1 MYYRDRGAFFEVCVC
16 VCVCVWGGGR
26 QDSTGAIARRN
37 EAGFYTVIFYYPL
50 QKWGGHG
57 PRFPLSQFPQL
68 GGPGMLELWNLL
80 NIKEYSETLRSK
92 KV

>member
-1 MYYRDRGAFFEVCVC
+1 MYYRNSGAFLKSVCVGG
-16 VCVCVWGGGR
+16 GGGR
-26 QDSTGAIARRN
+26 IALELLHARRQ
-37 EAGFYTVIFYYPL
+37 AGFYTVIFYYPL
-50 QKWGGHG
+50 KKWAGHG
-57 PRFPLSQFPQL
+57 PRLPLSQFPQL

>member
-1 MYYRDRGAFFEVCVC
+1 MDLLGEGRCVG
-16 VCVCVWGGGR
+16 VTPTKEKSRKG
-26 QDSTGAIARRN
+26 
-37 EAGFYTVIFYYPL
+37 
-50 QKWGGHG
+50 
-57 PRFPLSQFPQL
+57 SQFPQL

>member
-16 VCVCVWGGGR
+16 VGGGGR
-26 QDSTGAIARRN
+26 QDSTGAIARRK

-57 PRFPLSQFPQL
+57 PRFPLSQLLQL

>member
-1 MYYRDRGAFFEVCVC
+1 MYYRDRGAFFEVCV
-16 VCVCVWGGGR
+16 WGGGGG
-26 QDSTGAIARRN
+26 QDSTGAIARRQ
-37 EAGFYTVIFYYPL
+37 AGFYTVIFYYPL
-50 QKWGGHG
+50 KKWGGHG
-57 PRFPLSQFPQL
+57 PSLPLSQFPQL

>member
-1 MYYRDRGAFFEVCVC
+1 MFSYDFFIFLSI
-16 VCVCVWGGGR
+16 
-26 QDSTGAIARRN
+26 DSNDFFI
-37 EAGFYTVIFYYPL
+37 FLYTVIFYYPL
-50 QKWGGHG
+50 KKWGGHG
-57 PRFPLSQFPQL
+57 PHLPLSQFPQL